1 MTYYYKA
8 VVFVETNHFTHW
20 ISTYLNDEGHRELQQ
35 YLMENP
41 EAGKIISGGCG
52 VRKLRWSRQ
61 GMGKSGGIRVIYYW
75 AKTRE
80 QIYMLTAYS
89 KSERENIDAATL
101 AKIARQLETIK

>member
-1 MTYYYKA
+1 MTYNSKTA
-8 VVFVETNHFTHW
+8 VFVETSYFTHW
-20 ISTYLNDEGHRELQQ
+20 ISKYLNDEEYGELQQ

-41 EAGKIISGGCG
+41 EAGKIISNSSGM
-52 VRKLRWSRQ
+52 RKLRWSRQ

-101 AKIARQLETIK
+101 AKIAKQLETIK